1 MGTKASIRTCIAC
14 GISVPRAELV
24 RVVRSPQGQVSL
36 DARGKAD
43 GRGAYVCLDRACFA
57 KAVKKH
63 AFDSK
68 LRKRLSADEYIGLE
82 KDFDALSATC
92 AKLR

>member
-14 GISVPRAELV
+14 GPSAPRAELV

>member
-1 MGTKASIRTCIAC
+1 MGTKTPTRTCIAC
-14 GISVPRAELV
+14 GKSAPRGELV
-24 RVVRSPQGQVSL
+24 RVVKAPAGQVSL

-43 GRGAYVCLDRACFA
+43 GRGAYVCPDGACFA

-68 LRKRLSADEYIGLE
+68 LRKRLSADEYVGLE

>member
-1 MGTKASIRTCIAC
+1 M
-14 GISVPRAELV
+14 
-24 RVVRSPQGQVSL
+24 VRSPQGQVSL